1 MAGPSGELSGDF
13 VPECSQTMDL
23 VGLTVQGMKVV
34 VDSRELPGPI
44 ATLFHGEKVESQAHG
59 RGRFVWIVR
68 VHPD

>member
-1 MAGPSGELSGDF
+1 MAALTEELSGDF
-13 VPECSQTMDL
+13 VPECSRTKDS
-23 VGLTVQGMKVV
+23 VGVTVQGVKVV

-68 VHPD
+68 FHPD